1 MAEAVHTDVLHLEAK
16 LKNQLRGRVRNL
28 RVFVH
33 NNGLI
38 LRGLSRTY
46 HAKQLAQEAVLELP
60 GLPLVANEIQVYAEP
75 GYQRDVW
82 SRDG

>member
-1 MAEAVHTDVLHLEAK
+1 MTDAVHTDVLHLEAK
-16 LKNQLRGRVRNL
+16 LKDQLRGRVRNL

-33 NNGLI
+33 DNGLV
-38 LRGLSRTY
+38 LRGFSRTY

-60 GLPLVANEIQVYAEP
+60 GLPLMANEIQVDAEP

-82 SRDG
+82 TRE